1 MSASPPATSEPGSA
15 PCRTFKD
22 KLYRLI
28 ACGMSTFQV
37 YTAIVAP
44 FTAMIQ
50 RPIHLAFGLTLIF
63 MKKKSGDSILN
74 KLLDII
80 LSVLG
85 AAVGLYWVFNMTEL
99 SARVATPTNLDLAMS
114 LIAVLVVLEATRRT
128 IGWALPLISIAFLLY
143 AHFGSYLPAIIGHK
157 GYTWSRIISYCYTFP
172 EGIFGSP
179 LGVSATYIYLF
190 VMLACVMQRT
200 GMGDVFIRLAL
211 AATGRF
217 VGGPAKA
224 AVLASCMFGCV
235 SGSCAANV
243 VATGTFT
250 IPLMKKAGYPN
261 NFAGAV
267 EAAASAGGQLMPPM
281 MGAAA
286 FIIADFLGV
295 SYFNVLTAAFF
306 PAILY
311 FLSVGS
317 VIHYTSLR
325 DNICPPRTDQKETVW
340 QVLRSDGYHLLPL
353 VVLITMLAMDLSP
366 LRSGM
371 TAIVVTVVLNLF
383 FGKNKMRFKDF
394 VELFEDSGTRSFE
407 VVTATACAGIIV
419 GMVSLTGIGLKLS
432 NVIINLSGDS
442 LMLVLVLSML
452 ASIVLG
458 MGLPTTAC
466 YIILAVITVPTVVK
480 MGVVPMAAHLF
491 VFYFGILS
499 TITPPVAISAYIGA
513 SLADGNPMQTGWKAV
528 QLAAAGFLVPFLF
541 IYSPALIFEG
551 SLPEILFAIVTGLV
565 GIATLSVSTVGY
577 YHFRITILERII
589 LFFVAIGMVG
599 THILTNIV
607 CIAILI
613 GLYVIRVLIINRR
626 QPSLASPQDQDKA
639 LKESVHDH

>member
-1 MSASPPATSEPGSA
+1 MSISPSDSCPEPGDNA
-15 PCRTFKD
+15 ALTFKD

-28 ACGMSTFQV
+28 ACGMSSFHV
-37 YTAIVAP
+37 YTAVVAP

-63 MKKKSGDSILN
+63 MKKKSGDTIFHT
-74 KLLDII
+74 LLDA
-80 LSVLG
+80 LLTVLG
-85 AAVGLYWVFNMTEL
+85 AMVGLYWVFNMTEL
-99 SARVATPTNLDLAMS
+99 STREATPSGMDLAMS
-114 LIAVLVVLEATRRT
+114 YIAVLVVLEATRRT

-143 AHFGSYLPAIIGHK
+143 AHFGSYLPPIVGHK
-157 GYTWSRIISYCYTFP
+157 GYSWNRIISYCYTFP
-172 EGIFGSP
+172 EGIFGAP

-250 IPLMKKAGYPN
+250 IPLMKKAGYSPD
-261 NFAGAV
+261 FAGAV

-295 SYFNVLTAAFF
+295 PYFNVLTAALF

-325 DNICPPRTDQKETVW
+325 DNICPPVKEQSESVW

-353 VVLITMLAMDLSP
+353 AVLIVMLGMDISP
-366 LRSGM
+366 LRSGI
-371 TAIVVTVVLNLF
+371 TAIAVTVALNLC
-383 FGKNKMRFKDF
+383 FGKDKMRFRDF
-394 VELFEDSGTRSFE
+394 VHLFEDSGTRSFE
-407 VVTATACAGIIV
+407 IVTATACAGLIV
-419 GMVSLTGIGLKLS
+419 GMVSLTGVGLKLS

-442 LMLVLVLSML
+442 LILVLLLSML

-466 YIILAVITVPTVVK
+466 YIILAVITVPTVVN
-480 MGVVPMAAHLF
+480 MGVFPMAAHLF

-513 SLADGNPMQTGWKAV
+513 SLAGGNPMQTGWKAM
-528 QLAAAGFLVPFLF
+528 QLAAAGFIVPYMFVF
-541 IYSPALIFEG
+541 SPALILEG
-551 SLPEILFAIVTGLV
+551 DTLHILFAIVTALV

-577 YHFRITILERII
+577 YHYSISLPERVL
-589 LFFVAIGMVG
+589 LFFIAIGMVG
-599 THILTNIV
+599 THVTINLICIV
-607 CIAILI
+607 ALIAMHL
-613 GLYVIRVLIINRR
+613 LRTQVLNKR
-626 QPSLASPQDQDKA
+626 QPA
-639 LKESVHDH
+639 LN